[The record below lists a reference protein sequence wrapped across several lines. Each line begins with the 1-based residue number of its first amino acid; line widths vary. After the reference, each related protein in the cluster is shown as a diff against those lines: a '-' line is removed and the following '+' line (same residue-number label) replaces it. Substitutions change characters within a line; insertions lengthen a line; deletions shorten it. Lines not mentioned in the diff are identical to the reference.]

1 MAKGNNNK
9 SKNQWNTNG
18 LFVKNN
24 DIPEPNFDP
33 MNVESY
39 ETESQQEAAP
49 ASHFD
54 YFITAT
60 SKQTHIIEIQ
70 KQAQIDA
77 NNTAMTAVKEYH
89 QKMALSY
96 QAAFERYQVEFC
108 HAFAKAFGEKLN
120 EAAQKFDT
128 AICEKTIPVS

>member
-1 MAKGNNNK
+1 MAKDNNK
-9 SKNQWNTNG
+9 SKNQWNTSG

-33 MNVESY
+33 MHVESY
-39 ETESQQEAAP
+39 ETKNQQESAS

-60 SKQTHIIEIQ
+60 TKQIHITEIQ

-89 QKMALSY
+89 QKMAISY

-108 HAFAKAFGEKLN
+108 HAFAKAFEEKLK
-120 EAAQKFDT
+120 EAAQGFDT
-128 AICEKTIPVS
+128 AICEKAIPVS